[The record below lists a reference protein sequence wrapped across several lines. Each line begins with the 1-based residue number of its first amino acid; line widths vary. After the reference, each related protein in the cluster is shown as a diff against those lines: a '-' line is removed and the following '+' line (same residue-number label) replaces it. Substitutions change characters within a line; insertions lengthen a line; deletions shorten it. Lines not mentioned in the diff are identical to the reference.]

1 MNVDERHA
9 KVDER
14 HMMVGE
20 RSAVVSA
27 CGLAKS
33 RRPTCPPSK
42 HQNTGTGEAEGI
54 QAPSRP
60 LTTLRKSSAYK
71 IFSCR
76 ELWWLKWED
85 G

>member
-1 MNVDERHA
+1 MNVDKRRA

-14 HMMVGE
+14 HVKVGE

-33 RRPTCPPSK
+33 CRPTCPPSK

-54 QAPSRP
+54 
-60 LTTLRKSSAYK
+60 
-71 IFSCR
+71 
-76 ELWWLKWED
+76 
-85 G
+85 